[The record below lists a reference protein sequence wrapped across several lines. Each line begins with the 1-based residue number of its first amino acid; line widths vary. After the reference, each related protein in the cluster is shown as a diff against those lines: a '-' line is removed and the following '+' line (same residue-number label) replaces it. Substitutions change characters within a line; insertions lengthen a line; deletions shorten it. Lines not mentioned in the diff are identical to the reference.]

1 MQNIEE
7 KPPLI
12 LRAVIWFLPPV
23 NFITI
28 CTILMLISSIAKAS
42 GHPLN
47 PIAVADAIALPVFFS
62 PLAYLAIL
70 VCKYSWVLKR
80 SLLILFAWCVIWEC
94 LGLTSGAL
102 TASLQRAAG
111 RQIDPATGQWQ

>member
-1 MQNIEE
+1 MQVSEE
-7 KPPLI
+7 KPPLL
-12 LRAVIWFLPPV
+12 LRVLIWFLPPV

-28 CTILMLISSIAKAS
+28 CILLTAISSIARAS
-42 GHPLN
+42 GHPIN

-70 VCKYSWVLKR
+70 VCKYNWIFKR
-80 SLLILFAWCVIWEC
+80 SLPVLIAWCVIWEC

-102 TASLQRAAG
+102 TADLERAAG
-111 RQIDPATGQWQ
+111 RQINPSTGQWR